1 MKSIVGIIICS
12 LLVSIAWAELD
23 CPSDSS
29 YHIDTRT
36 MLPDGSPNPT
46 YGQEISTGL
55 CACLGFVNGAQVN
68 GSDVTF
74 TIRIVDNEPIRGIEL
89 DIYHD
94 SPDLE
99 FSSYSKGSKLE
110 NVTDEEGT
118 PRTMTLLTNYLD
130 DHLKLLVYSTSR
142 ARTEGNGE
150 EGDLCHL
157 TYTLADGA
165 TLPEQVNFYFGIANV
180 PGTSMNPELLNVVC
194 DFPDE
199 NSPISVSTATVS
211 ASLEKVIPDVFALN
225 QNYPNPF
232 NPSTQI
238 SFDVPAGSELVT
250 LTVYNLMG
258 QNVKTLVNKVL
269 APGQYTFEWNAV
281 DVMGFPVASGIYFYE
296 LRSESFVSRKKM
308 LLIR

>member
-1 MKSIVGIIICS
+1 
-12 LLVSIAWAELD
+12 
-23 CPSDSS
+23 
-29 YHIDTRT
+29 

>member
-55 CACLGFVNGAQVN
+55 CACLGFVNGTQVN